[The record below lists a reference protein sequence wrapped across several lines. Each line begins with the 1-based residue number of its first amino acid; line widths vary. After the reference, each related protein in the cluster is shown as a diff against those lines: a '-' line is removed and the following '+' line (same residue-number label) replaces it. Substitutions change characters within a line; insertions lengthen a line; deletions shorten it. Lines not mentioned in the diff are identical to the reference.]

1 MLRIHLMETRGR
13 RSQHDPD
20 LWHRINTMSDIIRRV
35 FVEKRDNFRVEAD
48 HLLADLKENLN
59 ISTITAVRVI
69 NCYECQGFD
78 EATFTLAKAN
88 VFSEPNVDDVYE
100 GTENFDSC
108 DFVFRFGLLP
118 GQFDQRADSAMQCV
132 QLMTAGERPLIRA
145 SRVIAIDGNLSDTEK
160 QKIKVHLINV
170 VESCELSLEMP
181 DSIDIEAVVPEDVM
195 VFDGFTQFS
204 KEEMAAFKEAQGF
217 AMSLED
223 ALFCQVYFRDEEK
236 RNPTITEMKAIDT
249 YWSDHCRH
257 TTFMTEIQKVDF
269 HDGPYAHEMKASYK
283 QYQDD
288 RKELNRTKPECL
300 MDLATMAP
308 KSLMSQG
315 YLSEI
320 DISEEINACSF
331 NVDVDVDGETVPHLV
346 MFKNETHNHPTEI
359 EPFGGAAT
367 CLGGAIRDPL
377 SGRSY
382 VYQAM
387 RITGAADPRKP
398 FEETL
403 PGKLPQRT
411 ICTRAAHGYSSYGN
425 QIGVTTGFVKEYYND
440 RFVAKRMEVGAV
452 IAATPKEKVIRNRP
466 EAGDI
471 VILVGGKTGRDGC
484 GGATGSSKEHT
495 EESLTACGA
504 EVQKGNAPE
513 ERKIQRLFRQEEASK
528 MIIRCNDFGAGGVS
542 VAVGELADSIDINL
556 DRVPKKYDGLD
567 GTELAISESQE
578 RMAVVVKSE
587 NAERFVALAE
597 AENLEATPVANIT
610 DTGRLRVAWRGK
622 PIIDISRAFLE
633 TNGVSQSTDIEVEA
647 PASAPER
654 FTADGAKSM
663 EEAFT
668 ATLSDLNVA
677 SQKGLVEMFDSTIG
691 AGSALMP
698 FGGKTW
704 QTPTEGMAA
713 KIPLEKGETNTGT
726 LMSHG
731 YNPEMAIW
739 SPYHGGLYAVVESV
753 AKIVAMGGDH
763 TKIYLSFQEYFEKLR
778 GEAIRWGKPFAALL
792 GAYRAQKAF
801 KIGAIGGKD
810 SMSGSFK
817 DLDVPPTLISFAV
830 AATDLRSLITPEFKN
845 EGSRVVMVKANRDA
859 ADTPDF
865 DDLVAKYNAI
875 TQAMAEGHIVSAH
888 TVSKG
893 GAVAAL
899 GKMCFGN
906 RLGLELNEEIG
917 LDALTEEAFGS
928 IIVEVS
934 SEKELQ
940 EIFPFEIVDL
950 GMVTDTPAIVQG
962 DESLDL
968 YTLEETWSAPLNKI
982 FPATDDHQ
990 GEIDTLEFKAE
1001 TIHVSSNKV
1010 AKPKVIIPAF
1020 PGTNCEMDTARAF
1033 ERAGA
1038 DAEVVVFRN
1047 LTAAW
1052 VEESIETLASRIGD
1066 AQIIALPGGFSAG
1079 DEPEGS
1085 GKFISAIFKNEKIKE
1100 AVHTLLNDRDGLMLG
1115 ICNGFQALVKLGL
1128 LPFGEIREL
1137 ETSDPTLTYNKI
1149 GRHVARYARTRV
1161 SSNLSPWLSNTEVG
1175 EVFETAL
1182 SHGEGRFY
1190 APPEILEALMKNG
1203 QVATQYVDES
1213 GKATYDGTFN
1223 PNGSLYAIEG
1233 ITSKDGRIFGKM
1245 GHSERMGDHV
1255 ARNIYTQT
1263 DMKIFEA
1270 GVQYFK

>member
-1 MLRIHLMETRGR
+1 MQKT
-13 RSQHDPD
+13 
-20 LWHRINTMSDIIRRV
+20 IRRV
-35 FVEKRDNFRVEAD
+35 FVEKKETFRVEAD
-48 HLLADLKENLN
+48 HLLFDLKENLN
-59 ISTITAVRVI
+59 ISAITGLRLI
-69 NCYECQGFD
+69 NCYECTGFD
-78 EATFTLAKAN
+78 DQTFELAKAN
-88 VFSEPNVDDVYE
+88 VFSEPNVDNLYE
-100 GTENFDSC
+100 DPAAFAGS
-108 DFVFRFGLLP
+108 DFLFRYGLLP

-132 QLMTAGERPLIRA
+132 QLLTAGERPFIRA
-145 SRVIAIDGNLSDTEK
+145 SKVIAINGMLSQEEK
-160 QKIKVHLINV
+160 QKVKKHLINV
-170 VESCELSLEMP
+170 VESCELSLAMP
-181 DSIDIEAVVPEDVM
+181 KSIDIESVVPKDVM
-195 VFDGFTQFS
+195 VFDGFTEFS
-204 KEEMAAFKEAQGF
+204 KEEMAQFKEAQGF

-223 ALFCQVYFRDEEK
+223 ALFCQSYFKEEEK

-257 TTFMTEIQKVDF
+257 TTFMTEIEKVRF
-269 HDGPYAHEMKASYK
+269 HEGPYTEEFKQTYK
-283 QYQDD
+283 DYQGD
-288 RKELNRTKPECL
+288 RKALGRTKPESL
-300 MDLATMAP
+300 MDLATLAP
-308 KSLMSQG
+308 KVLKSQG
-315 YLSEI
+315 HLKAL
-320 DISEEINACSF
+320 DVSEEINACSIH
-331 NVDVDVDGETVPHLV
+331 VDVDVDDKKVPHLV

-387 RITGAADPRKP
+387 RITGAADPTRP

-425 QIGVTTGFVKEYYND
+425 QIGVTTGFVKEYYHEK
-440 RFVAKRMEVGAV
+440 FLAKRMEVGAV
-452 IAATPKEKVIRNRP
+452 IAATPKEKVIRKKP
-466 EAGDI
+466 EPGDI

-513 ERKIQRLFRQEEASK
+513 ERKIQRLFRNETASR
-528 MIIRCNDFGAGGVS
+528 MIVRCNDFGAGGVS
-542 VAVGELADSIDINL
+542 VAVGELAESIDINL

-578 RMAVVVKSE
+578 RMAVVVREK
-587 NAERFVALAE
+587 NAEAFIALAE
-597 AENLEATPVANIT
+597 AENLEATAIATIT
-610 DTGRLRVAWRGK
+610 NTGRLRIGWRGNW
-622 PIIDISRAFLE
+622 IIDISRAFLE
-633 TNGVSQSTDIEVEA
+633 TNGVSQSTQIEVEA
-647 PASAPER
+647 PKPAPKLFAPTQKE
-654 FTADGAKSM
+654 TL
-663 EEAFT
+663 EETFKD
-668 ATLSDLNVA
+668 TLSDLNVA

-713 KIPLEKGETNTGT
+713 KIPLEKGETHTGT
-726 LMSHG
+726 LMTHG

-739 SPYHGGLYAVVESV
+739 SPYHGGLFAVVESV
-753 AKIVAMGGDH
+753 AKVVAMGGDH

-792 GAYRAQKAF
+792 GAYKAQKEF

-830 AATDLRSLITPEFKN
+830 APADMRRLITPELKN
-845 EGSRVVMVKANRDA
+845 EGSRLVMVKAIRDSA
-859 ADTPDF
+859 ETPDF
-865 DDLVAKYNAI
+865 EDLIKKY
-875 TQAMAEGHIVSAH
+875 TCLTKRMEEGHIISAH

-899 GKMCFGN
+899 SKMCFGN
-906 RLGLELNEEIG
+906 RRGIDLNE
-917 LDALTEEAFGS
+917 DVSRSTLTQEAFGS
-928 IIVEVS
+928 IVVEVS
-934 SEKELQ
+934 SELELS
-940 EIFPFEIVDL
+940 ELFPFEVVDL

-968 YTLEETWSAPLNKI
+968 YTLEESWSAPLGKI
-982 FPATDDHQ
+982 FPATKDHD
-990 GEIDTLEFKAE
+990 GKISTLSFKTKAP
-1001 TIHVSSNKV
+1001 HVTANKV

-1033 ERAGA
+1033 EKAGA
-1038 DAEVVVFRN
+1038 KAEVVVFRN
-1047 LTAAW
+1047 LTASW
-1052 VEESIETLASRIGD
+1052 VEESIETLASKID
-1066 AQIIALPGGFSAG
+1066 EAQIIALPGGFSAG

-1085 GKFISAIFKNEKIKE
+1085 GKFISAIFKNERVKE
-1100 AVHTLLNDRDGLMLG
+1100 AVHTLLNERDGLMLG

-1137 ETSDPTLTYNKI
+1137 APGDPTLTTNKI
-1149 GRHVARYARTRV
+1149 GRHVARYAKVRV
-1161 SSNLSPWLSNTEVG
+1161 VSNLSPWLTGCQMG
-1175 EVFETAL
+1175 EVYETAL
-1182 SHGEGRFY
+1182 SHGEGRFH
-1190 APPEILEALMKNG
+1190 APAPLLENLIKNG
-1203 QVATQYVDES
+1203 QIATQYVDES
-1213 GKATYDGTFN
+1213 HKATYDGNFN

-1233 ITSKDGRIFGKM
+1233 ITSRDGRILGKM
-1245 GHSERMGDHV
+1245 GHSERMGQHV
-1255 ARNIYTQT
+1255 AQNIYTNT

-1270 GVQYFK
+1270 GVQYFQ